1 MAREALRASGT
12 IRVLDVDPDLAG
24 PLEGR
29 HLEAARASSQ
39 AVVLDVLGPE
49 WDPTPIREAATTGW
63 LGLYVIQGLLIRMVS
78 VGRRTAC
85 ELFGPGDVF
94 RPWDADGEYEPLA
107 IGLGWRVARPARLAV
122 MDTRFAQNIAPWPT
136 IMSSLMQRVATRAR
150 SLALS
155 QAIAQIPRADTRLLV
170 TFWLLAERWGRVGP
184 DGITIMLP
192 LTHETLAMI
201 ICVRRPTVTLALG
214 RLSDAGLL
222 SRPKRD
228 CWLLT
233 RKAVDHLH
241 EHDTVDLD
249 DGQPSRDGAA
259 PSRG

>member
-1 MAREALRASGT
+1 MV
-12 IRVLDVDPDLAG
+12 RVLDIDPDLAG

-29 HLEAARASSQ
+29 QLEAARASSQ
-39 AVVLDVLGPE
+39 AVVLDVLGPG
-49 WDPTPIREAATTGW
+49 WDPDPIRATATAGW
-63 LGLYVIQGLLIRMVS
+63 LGLYVIRGVLIRMVS
-78 VGRRTAC
+78 VGGRTAC

-107 IGLGWRVARPARLAV
+107 ISLGWRIARPVQLAV
-122 MDTRFAQNIAPWPT
+122 MDTRFAQNIARWPT
-136 IMSSLMQRVATRAR
+136 IISSLMQRIATRAR
-150 SLALS
+150 SLALA

-184 DGITIMLP
+184 DGITIALP

-201 ICVRRPTVTLALG
+201 ICVQRPTVTLALG
-214 RLSDAGLL
+214 RLSHEGLL

-241 EHDTVDLD
+241 EDENVNPD
-249 DGQPSRDGAA
+249 DHHVSRDGASA
-259 PSRG
+259 ST